1 MKMTNLIEN
10 GIIQSR
16 RIEDRI
22 GKIVTYKGKA
32 KGLHYDKLIAQLSKE
47 YRENK
52 MEMPWSMRE
61 NISRMFDTKLNAQRA
76 R

>member
-1 MKMTNLIEN
+1 MKNLIES

-32 KGLHYDKLIAQLSKE
+32 KGLHYDKLISQLSRE
-47 YRENK
+47 YRENG
-52 MEMPWSMRE
+52 MEMPWSMRD
-61 NISRMFDTKLNAQRA
+61 NVSRMFDTKLNAHRA